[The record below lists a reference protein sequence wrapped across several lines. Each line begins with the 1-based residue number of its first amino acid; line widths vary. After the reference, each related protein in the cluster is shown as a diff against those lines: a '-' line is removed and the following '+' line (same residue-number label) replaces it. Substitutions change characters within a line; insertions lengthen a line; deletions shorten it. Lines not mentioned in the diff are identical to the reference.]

1 MTLHNPDIAQKSR
14 QQTVGGLAHTGL
26 DFFLLALAI
35 AAPVLSWLYSQY
47 TSESHWFARSGSVM
61 VVIGIILE
69 SRLYIVRQIL
79 FQSHGDSTG
88 RGTTLR
94 HAGMRKLE
102 SVLTHLV
109 LISGTIVW
117 GYGDLIFYQF
127 RLAVPNY

>member
-1 MTLHNPDIAQKSR
+1 MTSHSSDITEKSIPR
-14 QQTVGGLAHTGL
+14 TGGGIAHTGL
-26 DFFLLALAI
+26 DFLLLSLAI

-47 TSESHWFARSGSVM
+47 SSESHWFARSGSIM

-79 FQSHGDSTG
+79 SQGH
-88 RGTTLR
+88 GTTLR
-94 HAGMRKLE
+94 HAGVRKLE

-117 GYGDLIFYQF
+117 GYGDLIFYQL
-127 RLAVPNY
+127 RLAIPID